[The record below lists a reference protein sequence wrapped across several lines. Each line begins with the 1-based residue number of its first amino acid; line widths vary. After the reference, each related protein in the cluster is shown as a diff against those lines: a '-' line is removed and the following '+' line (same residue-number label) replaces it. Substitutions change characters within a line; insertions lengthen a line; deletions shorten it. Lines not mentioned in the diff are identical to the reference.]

1 MALKSTAKQP
11 NYLLGATHAQGILR
25 AIACPQLSIINYQ
38 LSINLISK
46 ILAEL

>member
-25 AIACPQLSIINYQ
+25 VIASAIINYQ